1 MFFNC
6 FCALK
11 LYYHHHYFMHMDVL
25 PTWRSM
31 PLQGIGILEMQQL
44 YKVASC
50 DVVAGNQIWVLSE
63 NSKYC

>member
-1 MFFNC
+1 
-6 FCALK
+6 
-11 LYYHHHYFMHMDVL
+11 
-25 PTWRSM
+25 M